1 MCKLLFKI
9 TVSISSLQVQYEAEN
24 LLTVLFVPYSP
35 GSGALKGWK
44 SGREESG
51 PVIS

>member
-9 TVSISSLQVQYEAEN
+9 TVLISSVQVQYEAEN
-24 LLTVLFVPYSP
+24 LLTILFLVYSP
-35 GSGALKGWK
+35 RSGALKGWK

-51 PVIS
+51 RVIS